1 MERERLINIPNGIT
15 LGRMVLTGGFM
26 VVHFVHPQNRLLA
39 AALFLL
45 AGVTDFLDGMLARE
59 LGQMTW
65 LGKLLDPL
73 ADKFLALA
81 ALICL
86 VDLKA
91 LPVWLMGWVIF
102 KEAYLMLGSMALL
115 RRGIVVSSD
124 FIGKL
129 STALFIP
136 AVALIYPWHGER
148 ALAAVGKVMMY
159 AALVISASAAVHY
172 SWVAVKKSH
181 GLKTN

>member
-15 LGRMVLTGGFM
+15 LGRMALTGGFM
-26 VVHFVHPQNRLLA
+26 VVHFIHPQNRLLA

-45 AGVTDFLDGMLARE
+45 AGSTDFLDGMLARE
-59 LGQMTW
+59 LGQVTW
-65 LGKLLDPL
+65 LGKMLDPL
-73 ADKFLALA
+73 ADKLLALA

-91 LPVWLMGWVIF
+91 LPVWLVGWVIV

-124 FIGKL
+124 FMGKL

-148 ALAAVGKVMMY
+148 ALAAVGEMMLY
-159 AALVISASAAVHY
+159 VSLIVSVSATVHY

-181 GLKTN
+181 GFKTN